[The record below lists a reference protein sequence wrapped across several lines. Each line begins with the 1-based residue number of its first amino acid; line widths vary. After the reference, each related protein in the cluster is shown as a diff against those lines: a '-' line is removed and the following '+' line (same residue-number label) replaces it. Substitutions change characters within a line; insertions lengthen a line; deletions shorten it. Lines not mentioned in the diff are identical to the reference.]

1 MKRIIA
7 LLLILTCFTGCNS
20 QSIFSMKTKET
31 KQTEFFLNTVSYI
44 TIYNMEE
51 KSATEIINNCFSY
64 CRQYELMLSK
74 TIESSEISKLNNAKG
89 NWVTVSQDTIDL
101 ISLANKYSALSD
113 GKFDCTIAPVTAL
126 WDFNSEEHIVPN
138 PSDIAE
144 AITHVDYNAIEIDG
158 NKIRLTDENAAIDLG
173 GIAKGYIGDKAKEY
187 LLEKGVEKAIIS
199 LGGNILTISPDDDTP
214 FTIGLQRPFDEQGT
228 SYGILEIQNMSVV
241 TSGTYERSFEKDG
254 ILYHHILDTKTG
266 MPVNNGLYSVTIIAK
281 ESAVADALSTTCF
294 VLGVDEGMKLIEEIP
309 DTEAIFITSDYEA
322 HCSSGIN
329 KNIGF
334 KITDA
339 KKGE

>member
-7 LLLILTCFTGCNS
+7 LILMLTCLTGCTS
-20 QSIFSMKTKET
+20 QSIFSNKAKET
-31 KQTEFFLNTVSYI
+31 TQTEFFLNTVSYI
-44 TIYNMEE
+44 TIYNMDE
-51 KSATEIINNCFSY
+51 KSATEIINDCFTY
-64 CRQYELMLSK
+64 CRKYEQMLSK
-74 TIESSEISKLNNAKG
+74 TIESSEISAINNAKG
-89 NWVTVSQDTIDL
+89 NWVTVSQDTINL
-101 ISLANKYSALSD
+101 ISLANKYSALSG
-113 GKFDCTIAPVTAL
+113 GKFDCTVAPATAL

-144 AITHVDYNAIEIDG
+144 AVTHVNYNAIEIDG

-187 LLEKGVEKAIIS
+187 LLEKGAEKAIIS

-214 FTIGLQRPFDEQGT
+214 FRIGVQRPFDEQGT
-228 SYGILEIQNMSVV
+228 SYGILEVKNMSVV

-266 MPVNNGLYSVTIIAK
+266 MPVDNELYSVTIISK

-294 VLGVDEGMKLIEEIP
+294 VLGVDEGMKLIEETP
-309 DTEAIFITSDYEA
+309 DTEAIFITTDYEA
-322 HCSSGIN
+322 HCSSGIY
-329 KNIGF
+329 KNISF
-334 KITDA
+334 EITDA

>member
-1 MKRIIA
+1 MKRIIT
-7 LLLILTCFTGCNS
+7 LILILTCLTGCNS
-20 QSIFSMKTKET
+20 QSIFSNKANET

-51 KSATEIINNCFSY
+51 KSATEIINNCFAY
-64 CRQYELMLSK
+64 CRQYEQLLSK
-74 TIESSEISKLNNAKG
+74 TIESSEISEINRSKG
-89 NWVTVSQDTIDL
+89 NWVTVSQDTINL
-101 ISLANKYSALSD
+101 ISLANMYSELSD

-126 WDFNSEEHIVPN
+126 WDFNSEAHVVPN
-138 PSDIAE
+138 SSDIAE
-144 AITHVDYNAIEIDG
+144 AVTHVDYKAIEIDV

-187 LLEKGVEKAIIS
+187 LLENGVEKAIIS
-199 LGGNILTISPDDDTP
+199 LGGNILTISPENDTP
-214 FTIGLQRPFDEQGT
+214 FRIGVQRPFDDQGT

-266 MPVNNGLYSVTIIAK
+266 MPVDNGLYSVTIITK
-281 ESAVADALSTTCF
+281 DSAVADALSTTCF
-294 VLGVDEGMKLIEEIP
+294 VLGVDEGMKIIEETP
-309 DTEAIFITSDYEA
+309 DTEAIFITTDYKA
-322 HCSSGIN
+322 RCSSGIN
-329 KNIGF
+329 KTINF
-334 KITDA
+334 EITDA